1 MNIIPLMQQGF
12 ASNSKR
18 VAKMAENF
26 SGDEAFFRPYDKVNH
41 LTWEI
46 GHLTFIRNTIIKLL
60 NPSEKLESLE
70 NERFNFTP
78 GTPLQP
84 NERYASISESVE
96 ALQKRGERIIELL
109 ASLTQEQWDSESLF
123 KLPFGTTVGSQIWT
137 FFTHE
142 SFHLGEISYLKN
154 IVVRNREQII

>member
-12 ASNSKR
+12 AGNSKR

-26 SGDEAFFRPYDKVNH
+26 SGDEVFFRPYDKVNH

-46 GHLTFIRNTIIKLL
+46 GHLAFIRNTIIKIL
-60 NPSEKLESLE
+60 NPSEKLENFG
-70 NERFNFTP
+70 NERVNFVP

-84 NERYASISESVE
+84 NEMYETIPENVE
-96 ALQKRGERIIELL
+96 ILQKRGERIIELL
-109 ASLTQEQWDSESLF
+109 TNLTPEQWDSESQF
-123 KLPFGTTVGSQIWT
+123 KLPFGTSVGSQIWV

-142 SFHLGEISYLKN
+142 SFHLGEISYLRN
-154 IVVRNREQII
+154 IVVRNKA

>member
-26 SGDEAFFRPYDKVNH
+26 SVDEGFFRPYDKVNH
-41 LTWEI
+41 LAWEI
-46 GHLTFIRNTIIKLL
+46 GHLAFIRNTIIKLL
-60 NPSEKLESLE
+60 NPSEKIESYE
-70 NERFNFTP
+70 NERVIFAP

-84 NERYASISESVE
+84 NEMYAPIQESVDIF
-96 ALQKRGERIIELL
+96 QKRGEKIIELL
-109 ASLTQEQWDSESLF
+109 ANLTQEHWDSESQF

-137 FFTHE
+137 FFMHE

-154 IVVRNREQII
+154 IVVRNKA

>member
-18 VAKMAENF
+18 VAKMADNF
-26 SGDEAFFRPYDKVNH
+26 SGDEVFFRPYDKVNH
-41 LTWEI
+41 LAWEI
-46 GHLTFIRNTIIKLL
+46 GHLASVRNTVIKLL
-60 NPSEKLESLE
+60 NPSENLESYE
-70 NERFNFTP
+70 SERVNFAL

-84 NERYASISESVE
+84 NQMYASIPDITVV
-96 ALQKRGERIIELL
+96 LQKRGDRIGVLL
-109 ASLTQEQWDSESLF
+109 TNLTQEHWDSESPY

-137 FFTHE
+137 FFMHE

-154 IVVRNREQII
+154 ILVRNKE